1 MSVRFGGL
9 LLISAALAGA
19 APALPAESRIE
30 KTLRLEPGGTF
41 SLQADLGQVRLKG
54 TDRPGARIIVTS
66 KRDDLEDLLRFQF
79 EEGPGTARVVA
90 RKRHPISGFFGVRG
104 GSIVFEVEVP
114 AQTRVVV
121 DTSGGSI
128 SIAGVA
134 SDAKL
139 ETSGGA
145 IEVRDQTG
153 DLTAHTSGGSI
164 SLSRVRGKSRV
175 NTSGGGIRAEEL
187 DGPIDAE
194 TSGGSID
201 FDRVTGDIHA
211 HSSGGG
217 IRIREAGGRVDAGTS
232 GGSVQVAFT
241 RANARGGTIESSGGG
256 VSVSVD
262 PSVGLAI
269 DAAGNS
275 VDSDLPITVRGRI
288 SRRHLQGVLGRGG
301 ETLRLRT
308 SGGSVRIKRL

>member
-9 LLISAALAGA
+9 LLISAALAGT

-41 SLQADLGQVRLKG
+41 SLQADLGRVRLTG
-54 TDRPGARIIVTS
+54 TDRPGARIIITS
-66 KRDDLEDLLRFQF
+66 RRDDLEDLLRFQF
-79 EEGPGTARVVA
+79 EEGAGTARVVA
-90 RKRHPISGFFGVRG
+90 RKRHPISSFFGSRG

-134 SDAKL
+134 SSAKL

-153 DLTAHTSGGSI
+153 DLNAHTSGGSI

-175 NTSGGGIRAEEL
+175 DTSGGGIRAEEL
-187 DGPIDAE
+187 EGPIDAE

-275 VDSDLPITVRGRI
+275 VDSDLPITVRGQI

-308 SGGSVRIKRL
+308 SGGSVRIKGL